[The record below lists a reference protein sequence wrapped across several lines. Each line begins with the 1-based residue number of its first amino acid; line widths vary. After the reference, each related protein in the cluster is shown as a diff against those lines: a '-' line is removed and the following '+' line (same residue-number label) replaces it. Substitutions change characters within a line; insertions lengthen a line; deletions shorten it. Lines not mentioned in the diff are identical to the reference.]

1 MKTGK
6 SSPGLKQSVLARRHE
21 TRVER
26 VVLQGERKGGDRGRG
41 EGEEPCH
48 DDWEING
55 AINQEVNTCTQPQE
69 VARVLAGVR
78 VCVRADV
85 CGRSHLYH

>member
-26 VVLQGERKGGDRGRG
+26 VVLQGERKGGDRGG
-41 EGEEPCH
+41 EEGEEPCH

-55 AINQEVNTCTQPQE
+55 AIKQEVSTCTQPQE

-78 VCVRADV
+78 LCVCVCACR
-85 CGRSHLYH
+85 CLW